1 MDDNAMLIVFAVT
14 IFVVS
19 MIAARLPFLF
29 KKGKKIKLHMLITFS
44 TGIMLGVLHAA
55 DLEAAKGEYL
65 YVFTAVK
72 GCIGRIADTCGH
84 AGENNNLVRQL

>member
-29 KKGKKIKLHMLITFS
+29 KKGKNKHKS
-44 TGIMLGVLHAA
+44 V
-55 DLEAAKGEYL
+55 
-65 YVFTAVK
+65 
-72 GCIGRIADTCGH
+72 RI
-84 AGENNNLVRQL
+84 L